1 MKANSKSIA
10 FTLFAMT
17 GMLFTP
23 AVFAHTF
30 GAHGAGFAEG
40 LAHPFLGLDHT
51 LAMVAVGLWAAQ
63 LGGPALWRVPSAFVA
78 AMAAGAFLAN
88 PSMNSTW
95 LETAIGGSVLGLGLL
110 VAFAMRLPGILGLLA
125 VALLASFHGYAH
137 GLEIPEA
144 ASPLGYGLGFM
155 LATASLH
162 VVGVLLGLSMGRFR
176 FVARA
181 GGMAIATAGL
191 LILVA

>member
-1 MKANSKSIA
+1 MKANSKLLA
-10 FTLFAMT
+10 FTIFAMA

-23 AVFAHTF
+23 TVFAHTF

-51 LAMVAVGLWAAQ
+51 LAMIAVGLWAVQ
-63 LGGPALWRVPSAFVA
+63 LGGSALWRVPATFLA
-78 AMAAGAFLAN
+78 AMVGSALLAN
-88 PSMNSTW
+88 PSLEAAW
-95 LETAIGGSVLGLGLL
+95 LEPAIGGSVLGLGLL
-110 VAFAMRLPGILGLLA
+110 VAFAMRLPGISGLLA
-125 VALLASFHGYAH
+125 VALFASFHGYAH
-137 GLEIPEA
+137 GLEIPQA

-162 VVGVLLGLSMGRFR
+162 LVGVLLGLALGRFR
-176 FVARA
+176 FMARA
-181 GGMAIATAGL
+181 GGVAIATAGL